1 MQFIFIIPAIIVIVA
16 ILNVAKEAKK
26 EKAKKDAEAAMRKFD
41 EKEEL
46 KKFVEPKPSVSASQ
60 KSAPTLSTA
69 SNNTSAEKSAQAR
82 LATRLQQLQ
91 KLESEIQSMGHHDD
105 EHCAV
110 KHEPTGS
117 YRVEKVPVMN
127 SIGGK
132 STEGCADHYDVRYV
146 KVDEKVEQSRELTD
160 LQKLIVYGDIINQP
174 AFKRNYRR

>member
-1 MQFIFIIPAIIVIVA
+1 MQFIFIVAAFVIIVVV
-16 ILNVAKEAKK
+16 LNVVKEAKK

-46 KKFVEPKPSVSASQ
+46 RKFVEPKPSASVSEKPAPIISSAS
-60 KSAPTLSTA
+60 
-69 SNNTSAEKSAQAR
+69 NTSAEKSAQAR

-91 KLESEIQSMGHHDD
+91 KLESELQSMGHHDD

-127 SIGGK
+127 SIGGQ

-146 KVDEKVEQSRELTD
+146 KIDEKVVEKRELTD
-160 LQKLIVYGDIINQP
+160 LQKIVVYGELINHP
-174 AFKRNYRR
+174 MCRRSNRR

>member
-46 KKFVEPKPSVSASQ
+46 KKFVEPKPSASVSQ
-60 KSAPTLSTA
+60 KSAPTNSTA
-69 SNNTSAEKSAQAR
+69 SNTSAERSAQAR

-127 SIGGK
+127 SIGGT
-132 STEGCADHYDVRYV
+132 STEGCAEHYDVRYV
-146 KVDEKVEQSRELTD
+146 KLDEKVVQKRELTD
-160 LQKLIVYGDIINQP
+160 LQKIVVYGEIINHP
-174 AFKRNYRR
+174 MCRRNSRR